1 MKNRILLLL
10 TLVLFLPTLVNA
22 KDKVK
27 VYLFEA
33 GGCPYCVKEEEYL
46 KGLDGYDK
54 TFTIVKKE
62 LYVDHVDWAEG
73 KDYALGKKLL
83 RHLIVLDSK
92 MLVMRQHLL

>member
-33 GGCPYCVKEEEYL
+33 GGCPYCVKEEEY
-46 KGLDGYDK
+46 
-54 TFTIVKKE
+54 
-62 LYVDHVDWAEG
+62 
-73 KDYALGKKLL
+73 
-83 RHLIVLDSK
+83 
-92 MLVMRQHLL
+92 

>member
-54 TFTIVKKE
+54 TFTIVKKVIG
-62 LYVDHVDWAEG
+62 L
-73 KDYALGKKLL
+73 LGEWNAVYKKA
-83 RHLIVLDSK
+83 S
-92 MLVMRQHLL
+92 